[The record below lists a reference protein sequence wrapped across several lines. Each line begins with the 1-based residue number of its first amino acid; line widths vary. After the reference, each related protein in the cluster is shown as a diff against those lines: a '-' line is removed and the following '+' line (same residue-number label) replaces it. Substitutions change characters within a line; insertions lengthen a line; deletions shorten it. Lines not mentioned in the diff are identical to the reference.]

1 MSHERDDIFGGGN
14 AAYGDAVTQFS
25 HKEKVIPP
33 GPSTDIGLGVI
44 SPHALEDESATV
56 ATAPAASKR
65 WCPYVSGSEPFANN
79 LYPISAI
86 AFDPVHELLW
96 SGNESVHSIL
106 LVFHLLR

>member
-1 MSHERDDIFGGGN
+1 MRDDIFGGGN
-14 AAYGDAVTQFS
+14 AAYHPLEDAVAQFS
-25 HKEKVIPP
+25 HKEEMVSP
-33 GPSTDIGLGVI
+33 GPSTDIG
-44 SPHALEDESATV
+44 LEDESATV

-96 SGNESVHSIL
+96 SGNESVHLFMAFSN
-106 LVFHLLR
+106 HLIMFGSLGC